1 MSGASPS
8 RITSTALVDL
18 KRDGEHLV
26 RLPGF
31 KLTGLCRSA
40 FDFGEKLDI
49 TIDPLATLTTTDLG
63 IAAALGLTSAVA
75 APRPMSAP
83 PPAELPKI
91 LNRGTMRDPPLPLLL
106 PPRMATA
113 DLALRTT
120 RDVLVAFSGFGG
132 GGSGLCKSNSGQG

>member
-1 MSGASPS
+1 MSGASPR

-18 KRDGEHLV
+18 GM
-26 RLPGF
+26 
-31 KLTGLCRSA
+31 
-40 FDFGEKLDI
+40 
-49 TIDPLATLTTTDLG
+49 
-63 IAAALGLTSAVA
+63 AAALGLTSAVA

-120 RDVLVAFSGFGG
+120 RDVLVAFSDFGG
-132 GGSGLCKSNSGQG
+132 GGSGLCKRIAVKGEYIRFITRSIYNKGHRVII